1 MIPSH
6 SAMSR
11 CLALAGTVVVGLVF
25 ITGCLDD
32 AGHGNPLDPMSDG
45 FEEVGTLTGQVTS
58 FYAPFRS
65 LDGVEVRLTPGPFV
79 ALTDAQGQFTFRR
92 IPVGTY
98 VVQAGKEG
106 FAAATDTVA
115 VTLGPPVE
123 TTLRLDG
130 LPTVVALT
138 TATVHVSRW
147 WPPPL
152 DLFRLEV
159 SAQVDDPDGVADVEE
174 VFLEIPELGF
184 STTLQSGGEPGR
196 FTQSIP
202 EATFPTGALQALM
215 GRPFRLRLR
224 DRAGFERMD
233 DPWTLVRVIE
243 ETPVAVDPQGLTVLN
258 DPTPLLTWER
268 VRLPYPFT
276 FQVEII
282 RQEANVQV
290 RERLMTGLP
299 PESTSVQV
307 AAPLAPGS
315 YLWTVSIVDEFGNRS
330 GSKEVGFIIP

>member
-1 MIPSH
+1 
-6 SAMSR
+6 MSR

-25 ITGCLDD
+25 ATGCLED
-32 AGHGNPLDPMSDG
+32 AGHGNPLDPMSEN
-45 FEEVGTLTGQVTS
+45 FEEVGTLNGHVTS
-58 FYAPFRS
+58 FYAPYQN

-79 ALTDAQGQFTFRR
+79 ALTNAQGRFAFRR
-92 IPVGTY
+92 IPVDTY
-98 VVQAGKEG
+98 VVQALKEG
-106 FAAATDTVA
+106 FAVATDTVA
-115 VTLGPPVE
+115 VPLGPPVE

-130 LPTVVALT
+130 LPSLVDLS
-138 TATVHVSRW
+138 TATVHISRW

-159 SAQVDDPDGVADVEE
+159 SAQITDPDGVADVEE
-174 VFLEIPELGF
+174 VFLEIPALGF

-202 EATFPTGALQALM
+202 EASFPTGALQALM

-224 DRAGFERMD
+224 DRAGFEHMT

-243 ETPVAVDPQGLTVLN
+243 ETPVAVDPQGLAVLS
-258 DPTPLLTWER
+258 DPTPVLTWER

-290 RERLMTGLP
+290 RERLLTGLP

>member
-1 MIPSH
+1 MRPSR
-6 SAMSR
+6 SALSR
-11 CLALAGTVVVGLVF
+11 CLALAGTVVAGLAF
-25 ITGCLDD
+25 ATGCLDD
-32 AGHGNPLDPMSDG
+32 AGHGNPLDPLSEG
-45 FEEVGTLTGQVTS
+45 FEEVGTLTGQVTT

-65 LDGVEVRLTPGPFV
+65 LDGVEVHLTPGPFV
-79 ALTDAQGQFTFRR
+79 AITDAEGRFTFRR

-98 VVQAGKEG
+98 VVRTEKEG
-106 FAAATDTVA
+106 FATATDTVA
-115 VTLGPPVE
+115 VPLGPPVE

-130 LPTVVALT
+130 LPTVVALS

-184 STTLQSGGEPGR
+184 STTVQSSGEPGR
-196 FTQSIP
+196 FALTIP
-202 EATFPTGALQALM
+202 EENFPTGALQALM

-224 DRAGFERMD
+224 DRAGFERMG

-243 ETPVAVDPQGLTVLN
+243 ETPVAVDPQGLAVLGT
-258 DPTPLLTWER
+258 PTPVLTWER
-268 VRLPYPFT
+268 VRLPFPFT
-276 FQVEII
+276 LEVEIV

-290 RERLMTGLP
+290 RDRLMSGLP

-307 AAPLAPGS
+307 DAPLAPGT
-315 YLWTVSIVDEFGNRS
+315 YLWAVTIVDEFGNRS
-330 GSKEVGFIIP
+330 RSKEVGFTIP